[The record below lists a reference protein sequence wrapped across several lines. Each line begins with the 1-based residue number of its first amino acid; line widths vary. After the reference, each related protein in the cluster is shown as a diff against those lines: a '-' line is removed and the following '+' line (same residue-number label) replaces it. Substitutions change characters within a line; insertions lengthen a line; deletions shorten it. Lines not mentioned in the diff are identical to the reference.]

1 MTTTGTPSIT
11 GYSDIASRPQLLEQ
25 RWTLGFYD
33 FGRTWA
39 RVDDLVPGFGD
50 VRERARRNGAVD
62 GTPLFVAPSG
72 RADYIVNAFWRAPW
86 PGAMGLKAGTVRR
99 YAYSLKVWLDFLRA
113 VGVRWELAG
122 REELSAFKRW
132 RLSVEENPDRV
143 SPSAFRIDLT
153 AIRRFYDYAGRRC
166 GVENPVHFR
175 VVGRGLNGV
184 PAREVL
190 EGTPS
195 AIRRADVKW
204 LTPEAFRLWRDLG
217 LRGFTSEGV
226 PADSWIG
233 RTEDRDVAFA
243 EGLFGTGLRLGE
255 WSSQMVAR
263 LGRP

>member
-99 YAYSLKVWLDFLRA
+99 YAYSLKVWLDFLHA
-113 VGVRWELAG
+113 VGACWELAG

-143 SPSAFRIDLT
+143 CTP
-153 AIRRFYDYAGRRC
+153 RR
-166 GVENPVHFR
+166 
-175 VVGRGLNGV
+175 
-184 PAREVL
+184 
-190 EGTPS
+190 
-195 AIRRADVKW
+195 
-204 LTPEAFRLWRDLG
+204 
-217 LRGFTSEGV
+217 
-226 PADSWIG
+226 
-233 RTEDRDVAFA
+233 
-243 EGLFGTGLRLGE
+243 
-255 WSSQMVAR
+255 
-263 LGRP
+263 